1 MYVCD
6 NTLYVNK
13 CIRMYVCV
21 NMRKNVYVCM
31 CLDPHMDLRKHTYM
45 YVFIFTYIRAAESTT
60 GRMSNLEPNMPKQL
74 SDARSRVS
82 SNSSDYICT
91 FLEC

>member
-1 MYVCD
+1 MCD

-31 CLDPHMDLRKHTYM
+31 CSDPHMDLRKHAYM